1 VKGQIQAGTLRAL
14 AVASGQRSRFMPEIP
29 TLAEAGYPGIEF
41 EIWMGLYAPAKTPA
55 HIVNRVG
62 QEMKKFL
69 EMPSTRE
76 AFAKLGHESD
86 GAGPDVV
93 KQRIESELK
102 QMLPVVKAAG
112 LSNK

>member
-1 VKGQIQAGTLRAL
+1 
-14 AVASGQRSRFMPEIP
+14 MPEIP

>member
-1 VKGQIQAGTLRAL
+1 
-14 AVASGQRSRFMPEIP
+14 
-29 TLAEAGYPGIEF
+29 
-41 EIWMGLYAPAKTPA
+41 
-55 HIVNRVG
+55 VG
-62 QEMKKFL
+62 QELKKYL

-86 GAGPDVV
+86 SAGPEVV

>member
-1 VKGQIQAGTLRAL
+1 
-14 AVASGQRSRFMPEIP
+14 M
-29 TLAEAGYPGIEF
+29 
-41 EIWMGLYAPAKTPA
+41 
-55 HIVNRVG
+55 G
-62 QEMKKFL
+62 QELKKYL

-76 AFAKLGHESD
+76 SFAKLGHESD
-86 GAGPDVV
+86 GAGPEVV